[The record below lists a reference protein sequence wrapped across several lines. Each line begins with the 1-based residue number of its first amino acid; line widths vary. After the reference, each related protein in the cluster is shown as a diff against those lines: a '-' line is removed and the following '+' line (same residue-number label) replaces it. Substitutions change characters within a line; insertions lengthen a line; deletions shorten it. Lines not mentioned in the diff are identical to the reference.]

1 MAEEPAKIR
10 LDTSMVC
17 RLQTVKRFQL
27 LLFSESERPRPKLT
41 LYVILKQLFTIS
53 NSRVLLFK
61 GEIECELY
69 WRHAPKTCRNFKEL
83 VGTYL
88 LHLFKNPFFSRSA

>member
-53 NSRVLLFK
+53 NHVFYYLRVKLNVNYTGGMLLRLA
-61 GEIECELY
+61 EIL
-69 WRHAPKTCRNFKEL
+69 
-83 VGTYL
+83 
-88 LHLFKNPFFSRSA
+88 KNW